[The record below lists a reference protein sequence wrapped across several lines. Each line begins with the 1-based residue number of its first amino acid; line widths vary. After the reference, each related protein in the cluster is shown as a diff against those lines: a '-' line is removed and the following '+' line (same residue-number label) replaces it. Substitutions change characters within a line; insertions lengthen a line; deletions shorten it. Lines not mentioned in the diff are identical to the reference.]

1 MNNLNSWKECIQN
14 DTVFDTM
21 YAHFHKYTNREDIG
35 SLDDNEQEKI
45 TPEQLKTALLD
56 QLENTLEMQ
65 IVHMKNELRQFM
77 DSLDNQRSVIDSL
90 LESFENWDEN
100 TSYVSFGQF
109 VKNYLYY
116 ICCIVPNYVKEG
128 TKINENKQMKHLL
141 LEEDFIEIK
150 RVISEKY
157 ADIFA
162 FEKDVYLVRF
172 MEEVQSCLK
181 PMYDFLTQFY
191 GFFPTNRE
199 SLYRRFLLFSLIFVF
214 HYLVQIS
221 STDKTISV
229 IFQNMKE
236 NEDNEEY
243 DLDEA
248 EEMQIA
254 NLSTVQNRLFE
265 FIQTLLQTRNVFD
278 RDRRTTLFSYESIR
292 RNTERVEAEEKKKMM
307 DRFKNIK
314 DIKTRRAE
322 LMLKK
327 YHLGKFYVD
336 PKVIKTYGRRR
347 DKMLDTDDLNEEA
360 FLFGTDETTE
370 DDVQDLIE
378 EMNEDI
384 YMDNEV
390 NPDINWGDSDDED
403 GPTFLRQMEDDDAND
418 IAENAYD
425 NL

>member
-1 MNNLNSWKECIQN
+1 
-14 DTVFDTM
+14 
-21 YAHFHKYTNREDIG
+21 
-35 SLDDNEQEKI
+35 
-45 TPEQLKTALLD
+45 
-56 QLENTLEMQ
+56 
-65 IVHMKNELRQFM
+65 
-77 DSLDNQRSVIDSL
+77 
-90 LESFENWDEN
+90 
-100 TSYVSFGQF
+100 
-109 VKNYLYY
+109 
-116 ICCIVPNYVKEG
+116 
-128 TKINENKQMKHLL
+128 
-141 LEEDFIEIK
+141 
-150 RVISEKY
+150 
-157 ADIFA
+157 
-162 FEKDVYLVRF
+162 
-172 MEEVQSCLK
+172 
-181 PMYDFLTQFY
+181 
-191 GFFPTNRE
+191 
-199 SLYRRFLLFSLIFVF
+199 
-214 HYLVQIS
+214 
-221 STDKTISV
+221 
-229 IFQNMKE
+229 MKE

-254 NLSTVQNRLFE
+254 DVSTVQNRLFK

-292 RNTERVEAEEKKKMM
+292 KNIERVEAEEKKNIM

-322 LMLKK
+322 LLLKK
-327 YHLGKFYVD
+327 YQLGKFFVD

-360 FLFGTDETTE
+360 FLFGPDETTE
-370 DDVQDLIE
+370 EDVQDLIE